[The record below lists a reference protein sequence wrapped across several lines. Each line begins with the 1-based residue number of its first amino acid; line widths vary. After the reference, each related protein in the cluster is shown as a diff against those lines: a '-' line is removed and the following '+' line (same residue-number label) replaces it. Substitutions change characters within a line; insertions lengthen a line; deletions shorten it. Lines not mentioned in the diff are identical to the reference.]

1 MAIFDLLTKPGLT
14 LSKKEEQGAKAVT
27 QELLATLEQGE
38 ARSGLAQTLADQGGG
53 AAGRPSQSAAAVHE
67 SPRTTKLY
75 NRTRDVVT
83 LDEVE
88 RIVV

>member
-1 MAIFDLLTKPGLT
+1 MAIFDLLTKPDLT
-14 LSKKEEQGAKAVT
+14 LSKKEEKAVNAMMR
-27 QELLATLEQGE
+27 ELLATLEQGE

-53 AAGRPSQSAAAVHE
+53 AAGRPSQSAALVHE

-75 NRTRDVVT
+75 DRTSDAIT

-88 RIVV
+88 RIVI